1 MPKRKGLGQE
11 IQKCTKVMESLHD
24 CLEEF
29 EKAPLKE
36 GLRINK
42 ALNKDVTKMV
52 NDAKEDAAKLAHQ
65 IEDIRN
71 KIDAIRT
78 DTDDRFGGSRTAAVI
93 ENFLRQVQ

>member
-11 IQKCTKVMESLHD
+11 IQKCKKVMESLHD

-78 DTDDRFGGSRTAAVI
+78 DTDDRFGEARTAAVI